1 MSRPGMT
8 TTTLPERSDV
18 PHAEMIET
26 AWREFAGGLRTFIG
40 RRVNRPEDA
49 DDILQLVALRLVQN
63 QVVGLRQTQDV
74 DGDQE
79 RRTVLAWLYTVTRNA
94 ITDYYR
100 SAVHRREVVT
110 DALPDQ
116 ITSGA
121 TADEDAEAD
130 AEQALAG
137 LASCVRPLLR
147 LLPADQAAAVELVD
161 LHGRSQVDA
170 ARAAGVSVSGMKS
183 RVQRGRRGLREA
195 ITACCQVQLD
205 VRGTVQ
211 DVHAN
216 HGTDCSCSADA

>member
-1 MSRPGMT
+1 MSTPGMT
-8 TTTLPERSDV
+8 ATTTLPERSEV
-18 PHAEMIET
+18 PDAEVIEA

-63 QVVGLRQTQDV
+63 KVVGLRLTEDTA
-74 DGDQE
+74 GDHE

-110 DALPDQ
+110 DALPEQ
-116 ITSGA
+116 VTSGA
-121 TADEDAEAD
+121 TSDEDAD
-130 AEQALAG
+130 AGQALAG

-147 LLPADQAAAVELVD
+147 LLPADQAAAVEEVD

-211 DVHAN
+211 DVHTN
-216 HGTDCSCSADA
+216 HGADCSCSADA

>member
-1 MSRPGMT
+1 MSTRGITT
-8 TTTLPERSDV
+8 TTTLPERSDAPDAAV
-18 PHAEMIET
+18 IEA

-63 QVVGLRQTQDV
+63 QLVGLRPTQDA
-74 DGDQE
+74 DGDRE
-79 RRTVLAWLYTVTRNA
+79 RRAVLAWLYTVTRNA

-100 SAVHRREVVT
+100 SAVHRREIVT
-110 DALPDQ
+110 EALPEQ
-116 ITSGA
+116 ATSGV
-121 TADEDAEAD
+121 TPDEDAD

-147 LLPADQAAAVELVD
+147 LLPADQAAAVEQVD

-170 ARAAGVSVSGMKS
+170 ARAAGISVSGMKS

-205 VRGTVQ
+205 VRGAVQ
-211 DVHAN
+211 DTHSN
-216 HGTDCSCSADA
+216 HGTDCSCSAPA